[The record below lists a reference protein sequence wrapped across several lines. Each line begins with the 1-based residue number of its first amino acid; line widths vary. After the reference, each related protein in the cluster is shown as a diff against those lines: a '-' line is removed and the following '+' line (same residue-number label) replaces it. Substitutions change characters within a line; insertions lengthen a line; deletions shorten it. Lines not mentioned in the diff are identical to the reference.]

1 VTELTRV
8 LESGA
13 VVAAATESFF
23 GLLADATSARALDA
37 LFSLKPRGAER
48 GVGLILSGRESW
60 SSLVTDVPPAARALA
75 DAFWPGA
82 LTIALPARPEVDP
95 RLTVGGTI
103 AVRDAGPSLA
113 RELALELGRPLT
125 ATSANLPGEPP
136 ARRAVDVEQA
146 FAAAIQDGRLVVSP
160 GESPGGA
167 PSTLV
172 TFQAG
177 RIFLVREG
185 AVSRAALLGVLRP
198 LGHDL
203 DGPPTSS

>member
-1 VTELTRV
+1 VTALARV
-8 LESGA
+8 LERGA

-23 GLLADATSARALDA
+23 GLLADATNPRALDA
-37 LFSLKPRGAER
+37 LFSLKPRGSER
-48 GVGLILSGRESW
+48 GVGLILAGRESW
-60 SSLVTDVPPAARALA
+60 SSLVTDIPDAARALA

-103 AVRDAGPSLA
+103 AVRDAGPSPA

-136 ARRAVDVEQA
+136 ARRAVDVERA
-146 FAAAIQDGRLVVSP
+146 FVDAVQDGRLVVAP

-172 TFQAG
+172 ALQAG
-177 RIFLVREG
+177 RIVLVREG
-185 AVSRAALLGVLRP
+185 AVASAALLGVLRP

-203 DGPPTSS
+203 DGPPTSR

>member
-1 VTELTRV
+1 VTALTRV

-13 VVAAATESFF
+13 VVAAATESYF
-23 GLLADATSARALDA
+23 GLLADATNPRALDA

-48 GVGLILSGRESW
+48 GVGLILSGRDSW
-60 SSLVTDVPPAARALA
+60 PSLVTDVPDVARALA

-95 RLTVGGTI
+95 RLTVAGTI
-103 AVRDAGPSLA
+103 AVRDAGPSQA
-113 RELALELGRPLT
+113 RDLALGLGRPLT

-136 ARRAVDVEQA
+136 ARRALDVERA

-177 RIFLVREG
+177 RIVLVRQG
-185 AVSRAALLGVLRP
+185 AVASARLRDVLRP

-203 DGPPTSS
+203 DEPPTSR